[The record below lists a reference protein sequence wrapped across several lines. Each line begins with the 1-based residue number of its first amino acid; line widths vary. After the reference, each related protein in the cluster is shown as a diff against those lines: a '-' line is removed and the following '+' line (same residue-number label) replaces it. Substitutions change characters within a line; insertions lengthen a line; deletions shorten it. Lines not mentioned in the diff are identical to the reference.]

1 MKGREDSCNI
11 MISLEIISQNVVS
24 SGHPPPCGVCM
35 TSWFRSP
42 GVESACRILDSIEL
56 FAEVLAHFVE
66 AIEDDAVGLDRIRYG
81 LE

>member
-1 MKGREDSCNI
+1 MAKTRHGSGAVKDAPDALFVPREA
-11 MISLEIISQNVVS
+11 
-24 SGHPPPCGVCM
+24 GGAGVCM

-42 GVESACRILDSIEL
+42 DVESACRILDPIEL

-66 AIEDDAVGLDRIRYG
+66 AIEDDAIGLDRIRYG